1 MKKISTKKI
10 QKKGFTM
17 VELIA
22 VMAIIAILSISIA
35 PRVVGYINEAKKT
48 KALAQV
54 REVIMAVDSYNVK
67 ASTEIKDDATY
78 QKIAALVGGTGDTD
92 DYYIDT
98 SKITAIDNS
107 LKLSD
112 MKSLVNGDK
121 TFNLSDQGKIA
132 IVEAQQNNE

>member
-1 MKKISTKKI
+1 MKNKTIIKK

-54 REVIMAVDSYNVK
+54 REVVMAVDSYNVK

-78 QKIAALVGGTGDTD
+78 ESIIDLVGGTGDTD

-121 TFNLSDQGKIA
+121 SFSLSDEGKIA
-132 IVEAQQNNE
+132 VAEAQQNNE